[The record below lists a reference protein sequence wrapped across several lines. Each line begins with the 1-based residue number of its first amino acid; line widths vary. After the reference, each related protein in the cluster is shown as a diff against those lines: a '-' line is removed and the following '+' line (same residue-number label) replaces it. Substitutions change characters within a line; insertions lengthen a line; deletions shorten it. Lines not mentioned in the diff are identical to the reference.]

1 MKYEWI
7 WNVYPCWIIYL
18 AQLSKFSLLKQRAE
32 LTSLAHS
39 LASLVSPAH
48 HLHSCLQRDIGVSL
62 LQWPELPLASG
73 LALGIR
79 SHGILCTN
87 GWKKNVESR
96 QLSTL
101 LLLLWGSG
109 QLCPEEGESFYPWQ
123 LCWSPLGVRTSYL
136 LGVWCSAS
144 CGFKCKHSM
153 LMGKCHKLCRNCM

>member
-48 HLHSCLQRDIGVSL
+48 HLHSCLQRDIGLSL

-109 QLCPEEGESFYPWQ
+109 RCALRRVKAFIHGSCAGVLWESEPHTYLGFGAQLHVVSN
-123 LCWSPLGVRTSYL
+123 
-136 LGVWCSAS
+136 AS
-144 CGFKCKHSM
+144 IQC
-153 LMGKCHKLCRNCM
+153 